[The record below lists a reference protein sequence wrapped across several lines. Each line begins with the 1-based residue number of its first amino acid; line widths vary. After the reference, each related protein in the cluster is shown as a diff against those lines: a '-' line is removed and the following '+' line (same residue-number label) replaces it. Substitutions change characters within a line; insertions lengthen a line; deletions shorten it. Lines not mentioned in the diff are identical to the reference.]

1 MTMKIG
7 ASTGCLY
14 PELTENS
21 LKLLSD
27 AGFDLFEIFFNTFS
41 ELEPDFLDKI
51 IFLCTGC
58 GAKIASIHPFTSAYE
73 SYLLFSGYERRFI
86 DGVRMYDMFFRTA
99 AKLGAEYV
107 VLHGMQCAFS
117 SVTIEEYCRR
127 FALLSDEA
135 ASFGVTL
142 LQENVYRH
150 ISGSIDTIRR
160 MRELLGEKAAFVLD
174 TKQARRCGY
183 DPCDVAVEMNDS
195 LKYLHI
201 SDSNENESCLLPGSG
216 SFDFNHFFDILEKT
230 GYSGNAVIEVY
241 GQTKNDIGSVINAKR
256 YLDKLISD
264 RAKRIC
270 MNV

>member
-1 MTMKIG
+1 MKIG

-21 LKLLSD
+21 LKFLSD

-41 ELEPDFLDKI
+41 ELEPDFLDK
-51 IFLCTGC
+51 LSSSCGKY

-73 SYLLFSGYERRFI
+73 SYLLFSGYERRFL
-86 DGVRMYDMFFRTA
+86 DGIRMYDMFFRTA
-99 AKLGAEYV
+99 KKLGAGFV

-117 SVTIEEYCRR
+117 SVSIEEYCRR
-127 FALLSDEA
+127 FLLLSDEA

-142 LQENVYRH
+142 LQENVHKH
-150 ISGSIDTIRR
+150 ISGSIETIRCIK
-160 MRELLGEKAAFVLD
+160 EILGDRAAFVLD
-174 TKQARRCGY
+174 TKQAKRCGF
-183 DPCDVAVEMNDS
+183 DPCELAIEMNNS

-216 SFDFNHFFDILEKT
+216 NFDFRHFFDILQKN

-241 GQTKNDIGSVINAKR
+241 GQTKNDIGSLIRSKQ

-264 RAKRIC
+264 NSK
-270 MNV
+270 